1 MLAMRKNEFEET
13 LYWLWFTLALGSN
26 RAIARSIYSKFKSPE
41 KIFRSGRGDYK
52 KHGIPEE
59 IATLLMNKDLSAAER
74 ELWFARKFSID
85 IVPLTSEKYPVLL
98 KNTVSPPLLLYV
110 RGVHFN
116 PNNELYITI
125 TGTKNTSQSG
135 LSIAYNIAKDLALA
149 GVTIVAG
156 QSPGIE
162 TAAYEGCLS
171 AGGHAVAALVTGVNK
186 VYPRAAT
193 SLQNRIMNS
202 GAVISEYPLS
212 RADNDKLFFAERNRI
227 IAGISAG
234 TLIAEATEK
243 SNSLKTANM
252 ALDEGRDVFAVP
264 GDIKNSHAVGSNE
277 LLKFSGKAITCAK
290 DILEEYEDKYSQ
302 FFKISPYTPDTL
314 EFDVPPINTQVT
326 ADEIAL
332 IDAIRKFP
340 KTAYEISNEIK
351 KPLSYVNGVAASLE
365 MRDKIKLL
373 SDNRYT
379 LK

>member
-1 MLAMRKNEFEET
+1 MKKNEFEET
-13 LYWLWFTLALGSN
+13 IYWLWFTLALGSN

-41 KIFRSGRGDYK
+41 KIYRSGRGDYK

-59 IATLLMNKDLSAAER
+59 IATLLMDKDLSAAER

-85 IVPLTSEKYPVLL
+85 IVPLTSEKYPDLL
-98 KNTVSPPLLLYV
+98 RYTTSPPLLLYV

-135 LSIAYNIAKDLALA
+135 LNIAYNIAKDLALA

-186 VYPRAAT
+186 VYPYAAT

-227 IAGISAG
+227 IAGISVG

-264 GDIKNSHAVGSNE
+264 GDIKNAHAAGSNE
-277 LLKFSGKAITCAK
+277 LLKFSGKVITSAK
-290 DILEEYEDKYSQ
+290 DILEEYSDKYSQ
-302 FFKISPYTPDTL
+302 FFKISPYTLETL
-314 EFDVPPINTQVT
+314 EFDVPHINTQVT
-326 ADEIAL
+326 ADEIAF

-340 KTAYEISNEIK
+340 KTAVEISKEISK
-351 KPLSYVNGVAASLE
+351 RLAYVNGVAASLE

-373 SDNRYT
+373 SDGRYT